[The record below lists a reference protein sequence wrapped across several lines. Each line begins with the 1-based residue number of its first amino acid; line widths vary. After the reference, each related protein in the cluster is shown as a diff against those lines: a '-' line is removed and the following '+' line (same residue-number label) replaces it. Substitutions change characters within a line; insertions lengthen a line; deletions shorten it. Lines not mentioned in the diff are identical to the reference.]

1 MKNFFKNKK
10 ILVAGGTGLVGIQVI
25 KLLDNFCSK
34 IISVSLDNFK
44 LNNRNIKFIKADLRD
59 INVCRKLTKNIDV
72 VINLAGVAG
81 SPQITRKK
89 PSSIFTPNI
98 LFAINLLDAAI
109 TNKVK
114 TFLYTSSYGVYN
126 PLSQMKENEN
136 IWNEKLS
143 ENDLFGGWAK
153 RTAELHVKSA
163 LIENPNM
170 IIPIVRPSNIF
181 GPYGNFDKENAMVV
195 PSLIRKIS
203 SSPKIVKMYGDGTQ
217 VRDFVFSADI
227 AKMMLKI
234 ISKQKNGTFNL
245 GSGKGMSIKQLANK
259 IKLYSNSKSKLI
271 FEKQKFAGDKKRVL
285 DISKIKKEKYFYKT
299 DFDKAIKETI
309 EWYKKNKNLYKKRF
323 NSFLEIN

>member
-1 MKNFFKNKK
+1 M
-10 ILVAGGTGLVGIQVI
+10 VGVQVL
-25 KLLDNFCSK
+25 KLLAQFNSK
-34 IISVSLDNFK
+34 VTSVSLDNFK
-44 LNNRNIKFIKADLRD
+44 LKSKNIKFIKADLRD
-59 INVCRKLTKNIDV
+59 INVCRRLTKNIDV

-109 TNKVK
+109 KNNVK

-126 PLSQMKENEN
+126 PLSKMKENEN

-143 ENDLFGGWAK
+143 ENDVFGGWAK
-153 RTAELHVKSA
+153 RTAELHVKAA
-163 LIENPNM
+163 LIENSDM
-170 IIPIVRPSNIF
+170 IIPIIRPSNIF

-217 VRDFVFSADI
+217 VRDFVFSCDV
-227 AKMMLKI
+227 AKMLLKI
-234 ISKQKNGTFNL
+234 ISKQINGTFNL

-259 IKLYSNSKSKLI
+259 IKLYSNSKSELI

-285 DISKIKKEKYFYKT
+285 DVSKIKRNKFFYRT
-299 DFDKAIKETI
+299 DFDIAIKETI
-309 EWYKKNKNLYKKRF
+309 DWYKTNKNLYKKRF
-323 NSFLEIN
+323 NSFLEKN